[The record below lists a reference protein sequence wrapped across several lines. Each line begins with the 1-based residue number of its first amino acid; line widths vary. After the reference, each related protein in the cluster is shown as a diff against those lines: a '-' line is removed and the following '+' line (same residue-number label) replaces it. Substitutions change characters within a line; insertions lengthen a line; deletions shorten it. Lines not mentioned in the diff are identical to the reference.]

1 MLHAM
6 NPFDKKSWN
15 THRSSV
21 PWGRSVDRFLRNN
34 FVDLWDG
41 PVETTPS
48 INIREEKDKY
58 IVDMA
63 APGLKKEDF
72 RIDLEGHQLTISC
85 EKEEESNDNRENFS
99 RREYSYTSFS
109 RSLTLP
115 ENADSEAVN
124 AKYTDGILSLTIPKK
139 EVQREGAKNIRV
151 E

>member
-1 MLHAM
+1 M
-6 NPFDKKSWN
+6 NPFEKKPWN
-15 THRSSV
+15 THRSLV

-41 PVETTPS
+41 PVDTTPS
-48 INIREEKDKY
+48 INIREDKEKY

-72 RIDLEGHQLTISC
+72 RIDLDGNQLTISC
-85 EKEEESNDNRENFS
+85 EKEQESNDERDHFF

-109 RSLTLP
+109 RALTLP
-115 ENADSEAVN
+115 ENANSEAVN
-124 AKYTDGILSLTIPKK
+124 AKYTDGILTLTIPKK
-139 EVQREGAKNIRV
+139 DVRKDESKNIRV